1 MNFKTIKIG
10 NQEHTMIYGANG
22 TYREIEE
29 KIFTCFDDSMY
40 NEQLLYELSHQY
52 SQLQLKVFVGNVF
65 ETHADIFMLACIFGK
80 NDLVKRIY
88 TENLNKVNKEYSF
101 GPMTTTPFLQIL
113 FYKNNIPNIVFN

>member
-1 MNFKTIKIG
+1 MNLKTIKIK
-10 NQEHTMIYGANG
+10 NQEHTLIYGVNG
-22 TYREIEE
+22 THREIEE
-29 KIFTCFDDSMY
+29 KIFTCFADSTY

-80 NDLVKRIY
+80 TNLVKRIY
-88 TENLNKVNKEYSF
+88 VENLNKVNKEYLF

-113 FYKNNIPNIVFN
+113 FSNNNVPSIVFN